1 MDVFEQRMEKR
12 LGNAENSLDRIVD
25 IQGDVVEMLKG
36 QREEILETRQHNDRL
51 AIVQRDVVEILKEQ
65 REEILERQHNDRLAI
80 IQRDVVMLKEQRE
93 EILEIIERLARDV
106 VEMLKEQRQ
115 EVLEMKRFNQQTRQL
130 WVLIAR
136 KMDWLD
142 EDLDIDS
149 L

>member
-1 MDVFEQRMEKR
+1 MDGMEERM
-12 LGNAENSLDRIVD
+12 GGVENN
-25 IQGDVVEMLKG
+25 Q
-36 QREEILETRQHNDRL
+36 
-51 AIVQRDVVEILKEQ
+51 
-65 REEILERQHNDRLAI
+65 DRLAI
-80 IQRDVVMLKEQRE
+80 IQGDVLEMLKGHRE
-93 EILEIIERLARDV
+93 EILEIRRNNERLAIIQRDV

>member
-12 LGNAENSLDRIVD
+12 LGNVENSLDRLVV

-36 QREEILETRQHNDRL
+36 QRQEILETRQHN
-51 AIVQRDVVEILKEQ
+51 E
-65 REEILERQHNDRLAI
+65 RLAI
-80 IQRDVVMLKEQRE
+80 IQRDVVEMLKEQRE
-93 EILEIIERLARDV
+93 EILEIRRNNERLAIIQRDV

>member
-12 LGNAENSLDRIVD
+12 LGNVENSLDRLVV
-25 IQGDVVEMLKG
+25 IQG
-36 QREEILETRQHNDRL
+36 
-51 AIVQRDVVEILKEQ
+51 DVVEILKEQ
-65 REEILERQHNDRLAI
+65 REEILEIRRNNERLAI
-80 IQRDVVMLKEQRE
+80 IQRDVVEILKEQRE
-93 EILEIIERLARDV
+93 EVLEIRRDNIGLATVQRDI
-106 VEMLKEQRQ
+106 VEMLKGQRL
-115 EVLEMKRFNQQTRQL
+115 EILEMKRFNQQTRQL

>member
-1 MDVFEQRMEKR
+1 ME
-12 LGNAENSLDRIVD
+12 
-25 IQGDVVEMLKG
+25 G
-36 QREEILETRQHNDRL
+36 QVGQHEEILETKT
-51 AIVQRDVVEILKEQ
+51 A
-65 REEILERQHNDRLAI
+65 
-80 IQRDVVMLKEQRE
+80 E
-93 EILEIIERLARDV
+93 EILEIRRNIGLENVQRDV

-115 EVLEMKRFNQQTRQL
+115 EVLEMKRFNQQTRKL

>member
-1 MDVFEQRMEKR
+1 
-12 LGNAENSLDRIVD
+12 
-25 IQGDVVEMLKG
+25 MLKG
-36 QREEILETRQHNDRL
+36 QRQEILEIRQHNDRL

-65 REEILERQHNDRLAI
+65 REEILEIRQHNDRLAI
-80 IQRDVVMLKEQRE
+80 VQ
-93 EILEIIERLARDV
+93 RDV
-106 VEMLKEQRQ
+106 VEMLKGQRQ
-115 EVLEMKRFNQQTRQL
+115 EILEMKRFNQQTRQL